1 MYAARNVRYALNNQL
16 VFIRSQRQDGRYPH
30 RVDPCAGKKNV
41 HPADPVCATLHP
53 AWSTYLQGLFMASP
67 AADVAWFMKLQPGN
81 QADKYLAELK
91 ASLEAYDGYL
101 VSMLPAACCLVL
113 PSDPY
118 PCTWDVER
126 RGEFSPLVL
135 PSGCLSTLADVVSS
149 LQWSTRNDSTCFALH
164 SGAEK
169 ADNCPATPSPGA
181 ANAHGLLWS
190 NGTGDTGEDGTTK
203 FCRTLTKGKW
213 TDCDG
218 VTTQRPLDLT

>member
-41 HPADPVCATLHP
+41 HPADPVCTTLHP

-118 PCTWDVER
+118 PCTWVVER

-149 LQWSTRNDSTCFALH
+149 RC
-164 SGAEK
+164 SGARGTT
-169 ADNCPATPSPGA
+169 ARASPCTAARRRPTTAPPPPPPAPPTPTASSGPTGPATPA
-181 ANAHGLLWS
+181 
-190 NGTGDTGEDGTTK
+190 
-203 FCRTLTKGKW
+203 RTAPPNSAG
-213 TDCDG
+213 
-218 VTTQRPLDLT
+218 R

>member
-101 VSMLPAACCLVL
+101 VSTLPAACC
-113 PSDPY
+113 
-118 PCTWDVER
+118 R
-126 RGEFSPLVL
+126 
-135 PSGCLSTLADVVSS
+135 
-149 LQWSTRNDSTCFALH
+149 
-164 SGAEK
+164 
-169 ADNCPATPSPGA
+169 
-181 ANAHGLLWS
+181 
-190 NGTGDTGEDGTTK
+190 
-203 FCRTLTKGKW
+203 
-213 TDCDG
+213 
-218 VTTQRPLDLT
+218 